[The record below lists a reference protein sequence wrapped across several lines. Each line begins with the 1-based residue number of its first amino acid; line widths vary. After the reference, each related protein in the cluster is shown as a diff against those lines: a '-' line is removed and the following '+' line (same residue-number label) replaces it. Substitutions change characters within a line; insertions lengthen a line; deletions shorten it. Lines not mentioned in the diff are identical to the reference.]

1 MRFTRRGKT
10 KQKHNTICVGHH
22 FMQTNT
28 NNITFI
34 NIPCMFPGCFGLTV
48 LLIFLVVCVV
58 QLCVFTFSVPCCE
71 VRYDF
76 RIKTMIGSSLR
87 AIVCKKGQKDKQRYT
102 KHTHKTLVAI
112 GDKSWMRKEPD
123 CDYYKRNI
131 SVVISLTKER
141 TEHYKIISPR
151 TFY

>member
-1 MRFTRRGKT
+1 MNYRVRCW
-10 KQKHNTICVGHH
+10 HAYDA
-22 FMQTNT
+22 
-28 NNITFI
+28 FI

-87 AIVCKKGQKDKQRYT
+87 AIVCRRAHVLFMLFVFVCIKWWP
-102 KHTHKTLVAI
+102 THIVLCFCFVLPRLVNR
-112 GDKSWMRKEPD
+112 MLP
-123 CDYYKRNI
+123 
-131 SVVISLTKER
+131 ISLDCQFLIALR
-141 TEHYKIISPR
+141 CSPM
-151 TFY
+151 FMLYFNMNH